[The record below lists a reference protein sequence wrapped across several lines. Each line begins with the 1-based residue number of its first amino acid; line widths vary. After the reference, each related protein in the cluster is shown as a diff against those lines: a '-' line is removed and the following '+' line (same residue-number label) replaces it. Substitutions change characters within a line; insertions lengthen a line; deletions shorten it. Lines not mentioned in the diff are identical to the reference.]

1 MGNEV
6 TIDNGVATVRPITA
20 ENAAAPLAVAGR
32 GGVATVTDI
41 GGLAFQVS
49 EEHAGAA
56 GLVDGQAPKKPS
68 SGSKAP
74 SPAQA
79 APAGENGPSTPG
91 REDAP
96 SRGASTADW
105 RAFLGQQGI
114 PYTEDDRRDD
124 LVALW
129 ENR

>member
-20 ENAAAPLAVAGR
+20 ENAAALLEAAGPD
-32 GGVATVTDI
+32 GVATVTGI
-41 GGLAFQVS
+41 GGLAFRVS
-49 EEHAGAA
+49 EEHAVAA
-56 GLVDGQAPKKPS
+56 GLVDGQAPKRPNRVSEAS
-68 SGSKAP
+68 SSARE
-74 SPAQA
+74 
-79 APAGENGPSTPG
+79 APAGENGPNTPD
-91 REDAP
+91 RADAP

-105 RAFLGQQGI
+105 RAFLDQQGVH
-114 PYTEDDRRDD
+114 YSEDDRRDD

>member
-20 ENAAAPLAVAGR
+20 ENAAALLAVAGPD
-32 GGVATVTDI
+32 GVATVTGI

-49 EEHAGAA
+49 EEHAVAA
-56 GLVDGQAPKKPS
+56 GLVDGQTPS
-68 SGSKAP
+68 RASKAP
-74 SPAQA
+74 SSAQE

-91 REDAP
+91 RADAP

-105 RAFLGQQGI
+105 RAFLDQQGI
-114 PYTEDDRRDD
+114 RYAEDDRRDD

>member
-20 ENAAAPLAVAGR
+20 ANAAALLKVAGPD
-32 GGVATVTDI
+32 GVETITGF

-49 EEHAGAA
+49 EEHAVAA
-56 GLVDGQAPKKPS
+56 GLVDGQAPAPRKTAAE
-68 SGSKAP
+68 AP
-74 SPAQA
+74 SEAEEAPASESVAQA
-79 APAGENGPSTPG
+79 PERA
-91 REDAP
+91 DAP
-96 SRGASTADW
+96 HRGASTADW
-105 RAFLGQQGI
+105 RAFLDQQGI

>member
-20 ENAAAPLAVAGR
+20 ENAAALLAVAGR
-32 GGVATVTDI
+32 DGVATVTGI

-49 EEHAGAA
+49 EEHAVAA
-56 GLVDGQAPKKPS
+56 GLVDGQAPKRPS
-68 SGSKAP
+68 RAPKAP
-74 SPAQA
+74 SSPQG
-79 APAGENGPSTPG
+79 APAGGDGPNTPD
-91 REDAP
+91 RAEAP
-96 SRGASTADW
+96 SRGASTANW
-105 RAFLGQQGI
+105 RAFLDQQGI

>member
-20 ENAAAPLAVAGR
+20 ENAAALLKVAGR
-32 GGVATVTDI
+32 DGVATITGI

-49 EEHAGAA
+49 EEHAVAA

-68 SGSKAP
+68 RGSEAP
-74 SPAQA
+74 SSVQE
-79 APAGENGPSTPG
+79 APAGENGPDTPG
-91 REDAP
+91 PAVAP

-105 RAFLGQQGI
+105 RAFLDRQGV
-114 PYTEDDRRDD
+114 PYAEDDRRDD

>member
-6 TIDNGVATVRPITA
+6 TIDNGIATVRPITA
-20 ENAAAPLAVAGR
+20 ENAAALLKVAGR
-32 GGVATVTDI
+32 DGVATVTDI
-41 GGLAFQVS
+41 GGLAFQVA
-49 EEHAGAA
+49 EEHAIAA
-56 GLVDGQAPKKPS
+56 GLVDGQAPKQPS
-68 SGSKAP
+68 RGSE
-74 SPAQA
+74 SSSSAQE
-79 APAGENGPSTPG
+79 APAGENGPNTPD
-91 REDAP
+91 RAEAP

>member
-6 TIDNGVATVRPITA
+6 TIDNRVATVRPITA
-20 ENAAAPLAVAGR
+20 ENAAALLEVAGPA
-32 GGVATVTDI
+32 GVATVTGI
-41 GGLAFQVS
+41 GGLAFRVS
-49 EEHAGAA
+49 EEHAVAA
-56 GLVDGQAPKKPS
+56 GLVDGQSPKRRSRAPEAPS
-68 SGSKAP
+68 S
-74 SPAQA
+74 AQE
-79 APAGENGPSTPG
+79 APAGEKGPDTPD

-105 RAFLGQQGI
+105 RAFLDQQGI

>member
-20 ENAAAPLAVAGR
+20 ANAAALLKVAGPD
-32 GGVATVTDI
+32 GVATVTGI
-41 GGLAFQVS
+41 GGLALQVS
-49 EEHAGAA
+49 EEHAVAA
-56 GLVDGQAPKKPS
+56 GLVDGQAPKRPSRASGAPS
-68 SGSKAP
+68 SS
-74 SPAQA
+74 QE
-79 APAGENGPSTPG
+79 APAGKNGPDTPG

-105 RAFLGQQGI
+105 RAFFDRQSI
-114 PYTEDDRRDD
+114 HYSEDDRRDD

>member
-6 TIDNGVATVRPITA
+6 TIDNGVATVRPVTA
-20 ENAAAPLAVAGR
+20 ANAAALLEVAGPD
-32 GGVATVTDI
+32 GVATVTGI
-41 GGLAFQVS
+41 GGLALQVS
-49 EEHAGAA
+49 EEHAVAA
-56 GLVDGQAPKKPS
+56 GLVDGQAPKRPSRASEAPS
-68 SGSKAP
+68 SARE
-74 SPAQA
+74 

-91 REDAP
+91 QADAP

-105 RAFLGQQGI
+105 RAFLTQQGI
-114 PYTEDDRRDD
+114 PHTEDDRRDD

>member
-6 TIDNGVATVRPITA
+6 TIDSGVATVRPISA
-20 ENAAAPLAVAGR
+20 ENAAALLEVAGR
-32 GGVATVTDI
+32 DGVATVTGV
-41 GGLAFQVS
+41 GGLAFRVS
-49 EEHAGAA
+49 EEHAVAA
-56 GLVDGQAPKKPS
+56 GLVDGAKPPKTKQEARAGKGGPNTPDQA
-68 SGSKAP
+68 
-74 SPAQA
+74 
-79 APAGENGPSTPG
+79 
-91 REDAP
+91 DAP

-105 RAFLGQQGI
+105 RAFLDQQGI